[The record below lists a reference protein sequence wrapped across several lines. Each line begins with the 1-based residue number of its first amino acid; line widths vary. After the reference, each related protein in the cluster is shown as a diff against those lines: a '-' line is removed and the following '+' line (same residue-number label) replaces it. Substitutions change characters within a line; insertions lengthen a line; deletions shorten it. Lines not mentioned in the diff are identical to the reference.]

1 MKRKLITLV
10 ALLLVLFAVSL
21 FAEGAK
27 EKEVKETS
35 LILNWKIVGDHAP
48 YFVALKKG
56 WYAEEGLEV
65 DIILGKGSGFAV
77 QTVGTGKADFGI
89 ADTAVSITGR
99 AKGANVKVVSALF
112 AKSPNC
118 IYVWK
123 DSGITH
129 PKDLVGKTVG
139 VPAADTHKV
148 MFPAF
153 AKIIGIDP
161 KQVHFV
167 NIEPAAKTAALAT
180 RKVDAIFDLYTG
192 LPFHTKAIPAD
203 QLVTFLWADYGFQ
216 AYSNSIITTDKMVEE
231 DPDLVR
237 RFLKA
242 SLRGWEFTLKNPEEA
257 IKILAEYH
265 PINEK
270 DYLANL
276 RLVMDFFRSDDYK
289 KNGLGHIDRAALVA
303 TMNLVD
309 KYMGVDVTFSA
320 NDMYTNE
327 FLPKPQV
334 ELPDF

>member
-10 ALLLVLFAVSL
+10 ALLLVFFAVSI
-21 FAEGAK
+21 FPEGAK
-27 EKEVKETS
+27 EKEIKKTS
-35 LILNWKIVGDHAP
+35 LILNWKVVGDHAP

-56 WYAEEGLEV
+56 WYAEEALDV
-65 DIILGKGSGFAV
+65 DIMLGKGSGFAV

-89 ADTAVSITGR
+89 ADTAVAVTGR
-99 AKGANVKVVSALF
+99 AKGAEVKVVSALF

-118 IYVWK
+118 IHVWK
-123 DSGITH
+123 DSGIAH
-129 PKDLVGKTVG
+129 PKDLVGKKVG
-139 VPAADTHKV
+139 VPAADTQKV

-161 KQVHFV
+161 KQVNFV

-192 LPFHTKAIPAD
+192 IPFHTKAIPAD
-203 QLVTFLWADYGFQ
+203 QLVSLLWADYGFQ
-216 AYSNSIITTDKMVEE
+216 AYSNAIITTEKMTEE
-231 DPDLVR
+231 NPDLIR

-265 PINEK
+265 PINIQ

-289 KNGLGHIDRAALVA
+289 KNGLGHIDPAAMAA
-303 TMNLVD
+303 TVDLVD
-309 KYMGVDVTFSA
+309 TYMGVDVTFSA
-320 NDMYTNE
+320 QDMYTNE
-327 FLPKPQV
+327 FLPKPPI